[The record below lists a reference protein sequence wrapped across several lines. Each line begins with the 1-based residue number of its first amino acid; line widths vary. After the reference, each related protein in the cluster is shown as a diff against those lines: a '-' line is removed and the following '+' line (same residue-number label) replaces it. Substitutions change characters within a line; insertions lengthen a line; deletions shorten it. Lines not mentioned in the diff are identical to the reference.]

1 MSPDSAYLKKS
12 TLLGDL
18 LSRKIPNQVVEPI
31 CLVEGV
37 ILVGDQQKAEENVKF
52 PHR

>member
-18 LSRKIPNQVVEPI
+18 ISRKIPNQGVEPI